1 MRIVAAILLLLCLF
15 SPSLLQAHELTGT
28 VQVILKGDK
37 PKTDLTSV
45 IVYLTADK
53 DAARIPQSI
62 LKKEYVMG
70 MKDKQIRPKIMA
82 VPVGALVTFPNF
94 DPIFHNLFS
103 VSTPNDFDVGLYK
116 GGASKEKTFESPG
129 VVRIFCNVHPQMSA
143 TIVVT
148 DTPYFTSTN
157 KDGAFDLGDLPAGAF
172 NLNAYAEEGQSTQK
186 IEIKDAPLKVNMT
199 INGRNFKKLPHKN
212 KFGKDYVT
220 DENEHY

>member
-1 MRIVAAILLLLCLF
+1 MRIVAAILLFFCLLL
-15 SPSLLQAHELTGT
+15 PSLVQAYDLTGT
-28 VQVILKGDK
+28 VQVVLKGDK
-37 PKTDLTSV
+37 PKTDLSSV
-45 IVYLTADK
+45 IVYLTVDK
-53 DAARIPQSI
+53 DAAKIPQAI

-70 MKDKQIRPKIMA
+70 MKDKQIRPRAIA
-82 VPVGALVTFPNF
+82 VPVGALVTFPNY

-116 GGASKEKTFESPG
+116 GGASKEKTFEYPG

-148 DTPYFTSTN
+148 DTPYFTTTS
-157 KDGAFDLGDLPAGAF
+157 KDGSFDLGDLPAGSF
-172 NLNAYAEEGQSTQK
+172 NLSAYAEEGQTSQK